1 MEESKAELRQPQEFS
16 VDASLHTN
24 TVEDIH
30 KELAALR

>member
-16 VDASLHTN
+16 VDMSLPTD
-24 TVEDIH
+24 TVEDIR